1 MHLHAMIGAKNRVL
15 PLMKLAQQQPPSLKN
30 IKIKT
35 FESTI
40 FKIIEQVT
48 LEFKFNTF
56 TDSKCENDHVSRDK
70 CKILKVFVN

>member
-1 MHLHAMIGAKNRVL
+1 MIGPKNRVL
-15 PLMKLAQQQPPSLKN
+15 PLMKLAQQQPPSIKN

-56 TDSKCENDHVSRDK
+56 TDSKCENDRVCRDK
-70 CKILKVFVN
+70 CKIIKVFVN